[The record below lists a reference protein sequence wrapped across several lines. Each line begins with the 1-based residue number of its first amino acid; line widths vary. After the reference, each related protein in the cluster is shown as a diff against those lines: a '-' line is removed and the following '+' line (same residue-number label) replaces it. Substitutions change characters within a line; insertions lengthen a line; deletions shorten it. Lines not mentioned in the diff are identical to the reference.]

1 MYRER
6 IRCNPNWH
14 GYARRDT
21 VLADIGGPVMNGLI
35 SARVL
40 LLLSFVF
47 SEREYQCAL
56 VHWFVPIGDA
66 PDPDTG
72 MWVVEPERERGLPAL
87 EIISVKAIARG
98 CHLIG
103 VYGAAA
109 LPENFHYSTSLDAFN
124 TYFVNQYADH
134 HMHELLA

>member
-56 VHWFVPIGDA
+56 VRWFVPIGDA

-72 MWVVEPERERGLPAL
+72 MWVVEPERERGTPVPQAVESTHLPNNPLL
-87 EIISVKAIARG
+87 EGSQIAGLRCG
-98 CHLIG
+98 GGGINIG
-103 VYGAAA
+103 VEEDTTA
-109 LPENFHYSTSLDAFN
+109 LT
-124 TYFVNQYADH
+124 
-134 HMHELLA
+134 